1 VTLTLDH
8 VIIRAADPAA
18 VLAEL
23 ADRGGL
29 PVLAAV
35 QEVGGRH
42 SGIARAGAIDV
53 EVLQIGKEDPPR
65 PHGYGLGFRSDADL
79 EETSRELRALGFPT
93 SAPARAVADDRAW
106 RAVQVHGLMLD
117 PFPIPTSGRPPGV
130 GDKITGGLAGALAK
144 VPAVAKAATREAGGS
159 MVVVTDYEFDA
170 GAWRAGAGHGP
181 DVLEVHVNTGGH
193 LTDWQRVP
201 LAEDMLLRFSDDEP
215 AGITRIVID
224 GAREP
229 FPVGEVT
236 VEFRARQLSPPPDAQ
251 LGRLR

>member
-18 VLAEL
+18 ALAEV

-35 QEVGGRH
+35 QEAGGMQ

-53 EVLQIGKEDPPR
+53 EVLKIGREVPPQ
-65 PHGYGLGFRSDADL
+65 PQGYG
-79 EETSRELRALGFPT
+79 LGFPT
-93 SAPARAVADDRAW
+93 SAPAGGVADDRAW
-106 RAVQVHGLMLD
+106 RAVQVHGLMPD
-117 PFPIPTSGRPPGV
+117 PFPVPTSGRPPGV

-144 VPAVAKAATREAGGS
+144 VPAVAKAATRDAGGS

-170 GAWRAGAGHGP
+170 AAWRAGAGHGP

-201 LAEDMLLRFSDDEP
+201 LADAMLLRFSDDEP
-215 AGITRIVID
+215 AGVTRIVLD
-224 GAREP
+224 GEREG
-229 FPVGEVT
+229 FAVGDVT
-236 VEFRARQLSPPPDAQ
+236 FEFRAR
-251 LGRLR
+251 

>member
-8 VIIRAADPAA
+8 VIVRAADPAA

-23 ADRGGL
+23 ADRAGL

-35 QEVGGRH
+35 QAVSGLH

-65 PHGYGLGFRSDADL
+65 PQGYGLGFSTDADL

-93 SAPARAVADDRAW
+93 SAPARAVADGRAW
-106 RAVQVHGLMLD
+106 RAVQVHGLLPD
-117 PFPIPTSGRPPGV
+117 PFPVPTSGKPPGV
-130 GDKITGGLAGALAK
+130 GEKITGGLAGALAK
-144 VPAVAKAATREAGGS
+144 VPAVAKAATRDAGGS

-170 GAWRAGAGHGP
+170 AAWRSGAGRGP
-181 DVLEVHVNTGGH
+181 EVLEVHVNTGGH

-201 LAEDMLLRFSDDEP
+201 LAEDMLLRLSDDEP
-215 AGITRIVID
+215 AGITRIVLE
-224 GAREP
+224 GEREG
-229 FPVGEVT
+229 FAVGELT
-236 VEFRARQLSPPPDAQ
+236 VEFRAR
-251 LGRLR
+251 

>member
-18 VLAEL
+18 ALAEV

-35 QEVGGRH
+35 QEAGGMQ

-53 EVLQIGKEDPPR
+53 EVLKIGREVPPQ
-65 PHGYGLGFRSDADL
+65 PQGYGLGFSSDADL

-106 RAVQVHGLMLD
+106 RAVQVHGLMPD
-117 PFPIPTSGRPPGV
+117 PFPVPTSGRPPGV

-144 VPAVAKAATREAGGS
+144 VPAVAKAA

-170 GAWRAGAGHGP
+170 AAWRAGAGHGP

-201 LAEDMLLRFSDDEP
+201 LADAMLLRFSDDEP
-215 AGITRIVID
+215 AGVTRIVLD
-224 GAREP
+224 GEREG
-229 FPVGEVT
+229 FAVGDVT
-236 VEFRARQLSPPPDAQ
+236 FEFRAR
-251 LGRLR
+251 

>member
-8 VIIRAADPAA
+8 VIVRAADPAA

-35 QEVGGRH
+35 KEVAGMR

-53 EVLQIGKEDPPR
+53 EVLRIGKDDPPE
-65 PHGYGLGFRSDADL
+65 PQGYGLGFTADAELD
-79 EETSRELRALGFPT
+79 EASRELRALGFPT
-93 SAPARAVADDRAW
+93 SAPARAVAGDRAW
-106 RAVQVHGLMLD
+106 RAVQVHGLLPD
-117 PFPIPTSGRPPGV
+117 PFPIPTSAKPPGV

-144 VPAVAKAATREAGGS
+144 VPAVAKAATRDAGRT

-170 GAWRAGAGHGP
+170 AAWRAGAGHGP

-215 AGITRIVID
+215 AGITRIVLE
-224 GAREP
+224 GEREA
-229 FPVGEVT
+229 FTVGELAI
-236 VEFRARQLSPPPDAQ
+236 EFRPR
-251 LGRLR
+251 